1 MGSLNSIN
9 TALPELVTNSDFWPD
24 IELNMLRL
32 SVRLDGNVTN
42 DRLRHVTIEAINR
55 VNDELADWRDIQ
67 RQSGYTTLA
76 GVPAEKVGGVSVLTS
91 RYLRAVYSTTKA
103 LIIESY
109 RDIDTTREG
118 EKHAE
123 ALATQIEDTWRDS
136 QWALRDILGLN
147 RGLAEIA

>member
-1 MGSLNSIN
+1 MAVNK
-9 TALPELVTNSDFWPD
+9 AAPELLTNSDFWPD
-24 IELNMLRL
+24 IELHELRE

-55 VNDELADWRDIQ
+55 VNDELAHWRDKQIN
-67 RQSGYTTLA
+67 SGYACLYD
-76 GVPAEKVGGVSVLTS
+76 VPAEVVAGASVLVS

-123 ALATQIEDTWRDS
+123 ALSTQIEDAWRDS
-136 QWALRDILGLN
+136 QWALRDIMGLK

>member
-1 MGSLNSIN
+1 MGSLTSIN
-9 TALPELVTNSDFWPD
+9 TAPLEILRNSDFWPD
-24 IELNMLRL
+24 IDLEKLRD

-42 DRLRHVTIEAINR
+42 DRLKHVTIEAINR
-55 VNDELADWRDIQ
+55 VNDELSEWRDAQ

-76 GVPAEKVGGVSVLTS
+76 SVPAEKVAGVSVLVS

-103 LIIESY
+103 LTLESY

-136 QWALRDILGLN
+136 QWALRDILGLK